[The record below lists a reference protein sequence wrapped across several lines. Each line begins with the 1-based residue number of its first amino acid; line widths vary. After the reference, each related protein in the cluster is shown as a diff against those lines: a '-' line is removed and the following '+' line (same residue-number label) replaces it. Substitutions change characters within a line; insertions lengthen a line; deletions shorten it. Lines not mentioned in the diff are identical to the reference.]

1 MPNAKAVSPELFK
14 KIQKEVAKYI
24 KKKLLAMEMD
34 VTAMELHNSSA
45 TKTLR
50 VYVTVSRTTNLKA
63 LYLAETMVCKELQQE
78 FGMRPHA
85 FYWRYHPDHKREEAA
100 PALADADATSPAN

>member
-1 MPNAKAVSPELFK
+1 MPNAKTVSPELFS

-34 VTAMELHNSSA
+34 VTSMELHNSSV

-63 LYLAETMVCKELQQE
+63 LYLAETMVCKELRQE
-78 FGMRPHA
+78 FGMSPDA
-85 FYWRYHPDHKREEAA
+85 FYWRYSPDNKQADERTPTASA
-100 PALADADATSPAN
+100 PA

>member
-1 MPNAKAVSPELFK
+1 MANAKAVSPDVFK

-34 VTAMELHNSSA
+34 VSAMELHNSSS

-50 VYVTVSRTTNLKA
+50 VYVTVSRTHNLKA
-63 LYLAETMVCKELQQE
+63 LYLAETMVCKELLQE
-78 FGMRPHA
+78 FGMAPHA
-85 FYWRYHPDHKREEAA
+85 FYWRYHHDIKAA
-100 PALADADATSPAN
+100 KPQAQAALASPATS